1 MNLPALRDVQRLGH
15 YTILEFHDASNDQI
29 HLVQRYRRESSEF
42 AAPKTRRLHVKVE
55 SLMQLIFMK
64 LDQDHSMPDYV
75 YSEDRFR
82 KRLAIIDGKL
92 GP

>member
-1 MNLPALRDVQRLGH
+1 MNLTYDEPLSKFAFKFNLRR
-15 YTILEFHDASNDQI
+15 YNR
-29 HLVQRYRRESSEF
+29 VQRYRRESSEF

-64 LDQDHSMPDYV
+64 LDQDHTVHDYV

-82 KRLAIIDGKL
+82 KRLAVIDGKL